1 MVGRTRKRKKMVIES
16 LVGSQTAVSGN
27 IGFLGGLHI
36 DGYVKGDV
44 EAEPGTDSM
53 LSISEGGTV
62 EGNVKVPDVFLKG
75 TVKGDVTTTSR
86 VELGPT
92 AKVIGNVYYNLIE
105 MAIGAEINGKLIH
118 REPDAPDAPDA
129 PAVADDGASGGDD
142 SESEPAPFLDRQPS

>member
-1 MVGRTRKRKKMVIES
+1 MVGRARKRKKMSIES
-16 LVGSQTAVSGN
+16 LVGSKTAVSGN
-27 IGFLGGLHI
+27 IGFLGGLHV

-53 LSISEGGTV
+53 LSISEGGTI
-62 EGNVKVPDVFLKG
+62 EGNVSVPNVFLKG
-75 TVKGDVTTTSR
+75 TVKGDVTTSNR

-118 REPDAPDAPDA
+118 REPDAPAPADDAP
-129 PAVADDGASGGDD
+129 GSGEDK
-142 SESEPAPFLDRQPS
+142 EPDTAPFLGRQPG

>member
-1 MVGRTRKRKKMVIES
+1 MVGRARKRKKMVIES

-44 EAEPGTDSM
+44 EAEPGTDSV

-105 MAIGAEINGKLIH
+105 MAIGAEIDGKLID
-118 REPDAPDAPDA
+118 RVPDAS
-129 PAVADDGASGGDD
+129 AVADDGASGGDD
-142 SESEPAPFLDRQPS
+142 SEPDPAPFLGRQPS

>member
-1 MVGRTRKRKKMVIES
+1 
-16 LVGSQTAVSGN
+16 
-27 IGFLGGLHI
+27 
-36 DGYVKGDV
+36 
-44 EAEPGTDSM
+44 M

-118 REPDAPDAPDA
+118 REPDAP
-129 PAVADDGASGGDD
+129 AVADDGASGGDD
-142 SESEPAPFLDRQPS
+142 SESDPGPFLGRQPS